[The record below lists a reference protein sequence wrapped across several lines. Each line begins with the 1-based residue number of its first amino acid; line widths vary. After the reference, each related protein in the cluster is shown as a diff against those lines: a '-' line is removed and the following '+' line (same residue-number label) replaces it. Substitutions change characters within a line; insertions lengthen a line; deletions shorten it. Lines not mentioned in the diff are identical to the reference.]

1 MILNKTIKIG
11 ALFTA
16 LILML
21 TGCSINNKTL
31 EKSQKNEDVLVTL
44 ILDKGGVNDGSFNES
59 AWSGADYFVDGSSSI
74 AKKLRIP
81 SLIIG
86 LTIVAF
92 GTSSPEAAVSITA
105 SVNGQ
110 NGMAIGNV
118 IGSNIFNLLMVIGAS
133 GIIKPLLV
141 EKSILSREF
150 PFVLLTSII
159 LVILSLDSLLFN
171 SSINII
177 SRMDGIILLIL
188 FAVFLYYLINSAM
201 KNRKENLCDPETSVD
216 IDVSNVKAIEKNNT
230 MIKSILISIIGIAA
244 IIFGG
249 NLVVNSA
256 SDIASS
262 FGVSD
267 QLIGLTVVSIGTSLP
282 EFVTSVIA
290 ATKGESDLA
299 LGNVI
304 GSNIFNILF
313 VIGASALI
321 SPMTVDPKLIIDGA
335 IMILS
340 TVLVYFYAYRK
351 NDISKFESI
360 TLSLLYFGYM
370 GYLVFTA

>member
-1 MILNKTIKIG
+1 
-11 ALFTA
+11 
-16 LILML
+16 
-21 TGCSINNKTL
+21 
-31 EKSQKNEDVLVTL
+31 
-44 ILDKGGVNDGSFNES
+44 
-59 AWSGADYFVDGSSSI
+59 
-74 AKKLRIP
+74 
-81 SLIIG
+81 
-86 LTIVAF
+86 
-92 GTSSPEAAVSITA
+92 
-105 SVNGQ
+105 
-110 NGMAIGNV
+110 
-118 IGSNIFNLLMVIGAS
+118 
-133 GIIKPLLV
+133 
-141 EKSILSREF
+141 
-150 PFVLLTSII
+150 
-159 LVILSLDSLLFN
+159 
-171 SSINII
+171 
-177 SRMDGIILLIL
+177 
-188 FAVFLYYLINSAM
+188 M

>member
-1 MILNKTIKIG
+1 MNYILLLIG
-11 ALFTA
+11 FAL
-16 LILML
+16 
-21 TGCSINNKTL
+21 
-31 EKSQKNEDVLVTL
+31 LV
-44 ILDKGGVNDGSFNES
+44 K
-59 AWSGADYFVDGSSSI
+59 GADYFVDGSSNI

-92 GTSSPEAAVSITA
+92 GTSAPEAAVSITA
-105 SVNGQ
+105 SINGQ

-150 PFVLLTSII
+150 PFTLLISII
-159 LVILSLDSLLFN
+159 LIILSSDILFFN
-171 SSINII
+171 SSINTINRI
-177 SRMDGIILLIL
+177 DGIILLIL
-188 FAVFLYYLINSAM
+188 FIVFLYYLINSAM
-201 KNRKENLCDPETSVD
+201 KNRKESLCDTETSAD
-216 IDVSNVKAIEKNNT
+216 LDMSNIKSIEKSNT
-230 MIKSILISIIGIAA
+230 MIKSILISVIGISA

-249 NLVVNSA
+249 NLVVDSA
-256 SDIASS
+256 SNIASS
-262 FGVSD
+262 FGVND
-267 QLIGLTVVSIGTSLP
+267 QLIGLTIVSIGTSLP
-282 EFVTSVIA
+282 EFVTSIIA

-299 LGNVI
+299 LGNVL

-321 SPMTVDPKLIIDGA
+321 SPMTVDPKLIINGA

-340 TVLVYFYAYRK
+340 TILVYFYAYRK

-370 GYLVFTA
+370 GYLIFIA

>member
-1 MILNKTIKIG
+1 
-11 ALFTA
+11 
-16 LILML
+16 
-21 TGCSINNKTL
+21 
-31 EKSQKNEDVLVTL
+31 
-44 ILDKGGVNDGSFNES
+44 
-59 AWSGADYFVDGSSSI
+59 
-74 AKKLRIP
+74 
-81 SLIIG
+81 
-86 LTIVAF
+86 
-92 GTSSPEAAVSITA
+92 
-105 SVNGQ
+105 
-110 NGMAIGNV
+110 
-118 IGSNIFNLLMVIGAS
+118 
-133 GIIKPLLV
+133 
-141 EKSILSREF
+141 
-150 PFVLLTSII
+150 
-159 LVILSLDSLLFN
+159 
-171 SSINII
+171 
-177 SRMDGIILLIL
+177 MDGIILLIL

-321 SPMTVDPKLIIDGA
+321 SPKLIIDGA

>member
-1 MILNKTIKIG
+1 MNYILLLIG
-11 ALFTA
+11 FAL
-16 LILML
+16 
-21 TGCSINNKTL
+21 
-31 EKSQKNEDVLVTL
+31 LV
-44 ILDKGGVNDGSFNES
+44 K
-59 AWSGADYFVDGSSSI
+59 GADYFVDGSSNI

-92 GTSSPEAAVSITA
+92 GTSAPEAAVSITA
-105 SVNGQ
+105 SINGQ

-141 EKSILSREF
+141 EI
-150 PFVLLTSII
+150 SII
-159 LVILSLDSLLFN
+159 LIILSSDILFFN
-171 SSINII
+171 SSINTINRI
-177 SRMDGIILLIL
+177 DGIILLIL
-188 FAVFLYYLINSAM
+188 FIVFLYYLINSAM
-201 KNRKENLCDPETSVD
+201 KNRKESLCDTETSAD
-216 IDVSNVKAIEKNNT
+216 LDMSNIKSIEKSNT
-230 MIKSILISIIGIAA
+230 MIKSILISVIGIAA

-249 NLVVNSA
+249 NLVVDSA
-256 SDIASS
+256 SNIASS
-262 FGVSD
+262 FGVND

-282 EFVTSVIA
+282 EFVTSIIA

-299 LGNVI
+299 LGNVL

-321 SPMTVDPKLIIDGA
+321 SPMTVDPKLIINGA

-340 TVLVYFYAYRK
+340 TILVYFYAYRK

-370 GYLVFTA
+370 GYLIFIA

>member
-1 MILNKTIKIG
+1 MNYILLLIG
-11 ALFTA
+11 F
-16 LILML
+16 
-21 TGCSINNKTL
+21 
-31 EKSQKNEDVLVTL
+31 VLLV
-44 ILDKGGVNDGSFNES
+44 K
-59 AWSGADYFVDGSSSI
+59 GADYFIDGSSNI

-92 GTSSPEAAVSITA
+92 GTSAPEAAVSITA
-105 SVNGQ
+105 SINGQ
-110 NGMAIGNV
+110 NSMAIGNV

-150 PFVLLTSII
+150 PFTLLISII
-159 LVILSLDSLLFN
+159 LIILSSDILFFN
-171 SSINII
+171 SSINTINRI
-177 SRMDGIILLIL
+177 DGIILLIL
-188 FAVFLYYLINSAM
+188 FIVFLYYLINSAM
-201 KNRKENLCDPETSVD
+201 KNRKESLCDTETSAD
-216 IDVSNVKAIEKNNT
+216 LDMSNIKSIEKSNT
-230 MIKSILISIIGIAA
+230 MIKSILISVIGIAA

-249 NLVVNSA
+249 NLVVDSA
-256 SDIASS
+256 SNIASS
-262 FGVSD
+262 FGVND
-267 QLIGLTVVSIGTSLP
+267 QLIGLTIVSIGTSLP
-282 EFVTSVIA
+282 EFVTSIIA

-299 LGNVI
+299 LGNVL

-321 SPMTVDPKLIIDGA
+321 SPMTVDPKLIINGA

-340 TVLVYFYAYRK
+340 TILVYFYAYRK

-370 GYLVFTA
+370 GYLIFIA

>member
-1 MILNKTIKIG
+1 MNYILLLIG
-11 ALFTA
+11 FAL
-16 LILML
+16 
-21 TGCSINNKTL
+21 
-31 EKSQKNEDVLVTL
+31 LV
-44 ILDKGGVNDGSFNES
+44 K
-59 AWSGADYFVDGSSSI
+59 GADYFVDGSSNI

-86 LTIVAF
+86 LTIVTF
-92 GTSSPEAAVSITA
+92 GTSAPEAAVSITA
-105 SVNGQ
+105 SINGQ

-150 PFVLLTSII
+150 PFTLLISII
-159 LVILSLDSLLFN
+159 LIILSSDILFFN
-171 SSINII
+171 SSINTINRI
-177 SRMDGIILLIL
+177 DGIILLIL
-188 FAVFLYYLINSAM
+188 FIVFLYYLINSAM
-201 KNRKENLCDPETSVD
+201 KNRKESLCDTETSAD
-216 IDVSNVKAIEKNNT
+216 LDMSNIKSIEKSNT
-230 MIKSILISIIGIAA
+230 MIKSILISVIGIAA

-249 NLVVNSA
+249 NLVVDSA
-256 SDIASS
+256 SNIASS

-282 EFVTSVIA
+282 EFVTSIIA

-299 LGNVI
+299 LGNVL

-340 TVLVYFYAYRK
+340 TILVYFYAYRK

-370 GYLVFTA
+370 GYLIFIA

>member
-1 MILNKTIKIG
+1 MNYILLLIG
-11 ALFTA
+11 F
-16 LILML
+16 
-21 TGCSINNKTL
+21 
-31 EKSQKNEDVLVTL
+31 VLLV
-44 ILDKGGVNDGSFNES
+44 K
-59 AWSGADYFVDGSSSI
+59 GADYFVDGSSNI

-92 GTSSPEAAVSITA
+92 GTSAPEAAVSITA
-105 SVNGQ
+105 SINGQ

-150 PFVLLTSII
+150 PFTLLISII
-159 LVILSLDSLLFN
+159 LIILSSDILLFN
-171 SSINII
+171 SSINTINRI
-177 SRMDGIILLIL
+177 DGIILLIL
-188 FAVFLYYLINSAM
+188 FIVFLYYLINSAM
-201 KNRKENLCDPETSVD
+201 KNRKESLCDTETSAD
-216 IDVSNVKAIEKNNT
+216 LDMSNIKSIEKSNT
-230 MIKSILISIIGIAA
+230 MIKSILISVIGIAA

-249 NLVVNSA
+249 NLVVDSA
-256 SDIASS
+256 SNIASS

-282 EFVTSVIA
+282 EFVTSIIA
-290 ATKGESDLA
+290 ATKGESNLA
-299 LGNVI
+299 LGNVL

-321 SPMTVDPKLIIDGA
+321 SPMTVDPKLIINGA

-340 TVLVYFYAYRK
+340 TILVYFYAYRK

-370 GYLVFTA
+370 GYLIFIA

>member
-1 MILNKTIKIG
+1 MNYILLLIG
-11 ALFTA
+11 FAL
-16 LILML
+16 
-21 TGCSINNKTL
+21 
-31 EKSQKNEDVLVTL
+31 LV
-44 ILDKGGVNDGSFNES
+44 K
-59 AWSGADYFVDGSSSI
+59 GADYFVDGSSNI

-92 GTSSPEAAVSITA
+92 GTSAPEAAVSITA
-105 SVNGQ
+105 SINGQ

-150 PFVLLTSII
+150 PFTLLISII
-159 LVILSLDSLLFN
+159 LIILSSDILLFN
-171 SSINII
+171 SSINTINRI
-177 SRMDGIILLIL
+177 DGIILLIL
-188 FAVFLYYLINSAM
+188 FIVFLYYLINSAM
-201 KNRKENLCDPETSVD
+201 KNRKESLCDTETSAD
-216 IDVSNVKAIEKNNT
+216 LDMSNIKSIEKSNT
-230 MIKSILISIIGIAA
+230 MIKSILISVIGIAA

-249 NLVVNSA
+249 NLVVDSA
-256 SDIASS
+256 SNIASS
-262 FGVSD
+262 FGVND
-267 QLIGLTVVSIGTSLP
+267 QLIGLTIVSIGTSLP
-282 EFVTSVIA
+282 EFVTSIIA

-299 LGNVI
+299 LGNVL
-304 GSNIFNILF
+304 GSNIFNVLF

-321 SPMTVDPKLIIDGA
+321 SPMTVDPKLIINGA

-340 TVLVYFYAYRK
+340 TILVYFYAYRK

-370 GYLVFTA
+370 GYLIFIA

>member
-1 MILNKTIKIG
+1 MNYILLLIG
-11 ALFTA
+11 FAL
-16 LILML
+16 
-21 TGCSINNKTL
+21 
-31 EKSQKNEDVLVTL
+31 LV
-44 ILDKGGVNDGSFNES
+44 K
-59 AWSGADYFVDGSSSI
+59 GADYFVDGSSNI

-92 GTSSPEAAVSITA
+92 GTSAPEAAVSITA
-105 SVNGQ
+105 SINGQ

-150 PFVLLTSII
+150 PFTLLISII
-159 LVILSLDSLLFN
+159 LIILSSDILFFN
-171 SSINII
+171 SSINTINRI
-177 SRMDGIILLIL
+177 DGIILLIL
-188 FAVFLYYLINSAM
+188 FIVFLYYLINSAM
-201 KNRKENLCDPETSVD
+201 KNRKESLYDTETSAD
-216 IDVSNVKAIEKNNT
+216 LDMSNIKSIEKSNT
-230 MIKSILISIIGIAA
+230 MIKSILISVIGIAA

-249 NLVVNSA
+249 NLVVDSA
-256 SDIASS
+256 SNIASS
-262 FGVSD
+262 FGVND
-267 QLIGLTVVSIGTSLP
+267 QLIGLTIVSIGTSLP
-282 EFVTSVIA
+282 EFVTSIIA

-299 LGNVI
+299 LGNVL

-321 SPMTVDPKLIIDGA
+321 SPMTVDPKLIINGA

-340 TVLVYFYAYRK
+340 TILVYFYAYRK

-370 GYLVFTA
+370 GYLIFIA

>member
-1 MILNKTIKIG
+1 MNYILLVIG
-11 ALFTA
+11 F
-16 LILML
+16 IL
-21 TGCSINNKTL
+21 
-31 EKSQKNEDVLVTL
+31 LV
-44 ILDKGGVNDGSFNES
+44 K
-59 AWSGADYFVDGSSSI
+59 GADYFVDGSSSI

-92 GTSSPEAAVSITA
+92 GTSAPEAAVSITA

-141 EKSILSREF
+141 EKSILSKEF

-177 SRMDGIILLIL
+177 SRMDGIIL

-216 IDVSNVKAIEKNNT
+216 IDVGNVKAIEKNNT

-262 FGVSD
+262 FGISD
-267 QLIGLTVVSIGTSLP
+267 QLIGLTIVSIGTSLP

>member
-1 MILNKTIKIG
+1 MNYILLLIG
-11 ALFTA
+11 FAL
-16 LILML
+16 
-21 TGCSINNKTL
+21 
-31 EKSQKNEDVLVTL
+31 LV
-44 ILDKGGVNDGSFNES
+44 K
-59 AWSGADYFVDGSSSI
+59 GADYFVDGSSNI

-86 LTIVAF
+86 LTIVTF
-92 GTSSPEAAVSITA
+92 GTSAPEAAVSITA
-105 SVNGQ
+105 SINGQ

-150 PFVLLTSII
+150 PFTLLISII
-159 LVILSLDSLLFN
+159 LIILSSDILLFN
-171 SSINII
+171 SSINTINRI
-177 SRMDGIILLIL
+177 DGIILLIL
-188 FAVFLYYLINSAM
+188 FIVFLYYLINSAM
-201 KNRKENLCDPETSVD
+201 KNRKESLCDTETSAD
-216 IDVSNVKAIEKNNT
+216 LDMSNIKSIEKSNT
-230 MIKSILISIIGIAA
+230 MIKSILISVIGIAA

-249 NLVVNSA
+249 NLVVDSA
-256 SDIASS
+256 SNIASS

-282 EFVTSVIA
+282 EFVTSIIA
-290 ATKGESDLA
+290 ATKGESNLA
-299 LGNVI
+299 LGNVL

-340 TVLVYFYAYRK
+340 TILVYFYAYRK

-370 GYLVFTA
+370 GYLIFIA

>member
-1 MILNKTIKIG
+1 MNYILLVIG
-11 ALFTA
+11 F
-16 LILML
+16 IL
-21 TGCSINNKTL
+21 
-31 EKSQKNEDVLVTL
+31 LV
-44 ILDKGGVNDGSFNES
+44 K
-59 AWSGADYFVDGSSSI
+59 GADYFVDGSSSI

-92 GTSSPEAAVSITA
+92 GTSAPEAAVSITA

-141 EKSILSREF
+141 EKSI
-150 PFVLLTSII
+150 LTSII

-216 IDVSNVKAIEKNNT
+216 IDVGNVKAIEKNNT

-262 FGVSD
+262 FGISD
-267 QLIGLTVVSIGTSLP
+267 QLIGLTIVSIGTSLP

>member
-1 MILNKTIKIG
+1 MNYILLLIG
-11 ALFTA
+11 FAL
-16 LILML
+16 
-21 TGCSINNKTL
+21 
-31 EKSQKNEDVLVTL
+31 LV
-44 ILDKGGVNDGSFNES
+44 K
-59 AWSGADYFVDGSSSI
+59 GADYFVDGSSNI

-92 GTSSPEAAVSITA
+92 GTSAPEAAVSITA
-105 SVNGQ
+105 SINGQ

-150 PFVLLTSII
+150 PFTLLISII
-159 LVILSLDSLLFN
+159 LIILSSDILFFN
-171 SSINII
+171 SSINTINRI
-177 SRMDGIILLIL
+177 DGIILLIL
-188 FAVFLYYLINSAM
+188 FIVFLYYLINSAM
-201 KNRKENLCDPETSVD
+201 KNRKESLYDTETSAD
-216 IDVSNVKAIEKNNT
+216 LDMSNIKSIEKSNT
-230 MIKSILISIIGIAA
+230 MIKSILISVIGIAA

-249 NLVVNSA
+249 NLVVDSA
-256 SDIASS
+256 SNIASS
-262 FGVSD
+262 FGVND
-267 QLIGLTVVSIGTSLP
+267 QLIGLTIVSIGTSLP
-282 EFVTSVIA
+282 EFVTSIIA

-299 LGNVI
+299 LGNVL
-304 GSNIFNILF
+304 GSNIFNVLF

-321 SPMTVDPKLIIDGA
+321 SPMTVDPKLIINGA

-340 TVLVYFYAYRK
+340 TILVYFYAYRK

-370 GYLVFTA
+370 GYLIFIA

>member
-1 MILNKTIKIG
+1 MNYILLLIG
-11 ALFTA
+11 FAL
-16 LILML
+16 
-21 TGCSINNKTL
+21 
-31 EKSQKNEDVLVTL
+31 LV
-44 ILDKGGVNDGSFNES
+44 KV
-59 AWSGADYFVDGSSSI
+59 ADYFVDGSSNI

-92 GTSSPEAAVSITA
+92 GTSAPEAAVSITA
-105 SVNGQ
+105 SINGQ

-150 PFVLLTSII
+150 PFTLLISII
-159 LVILSLDSLLFN
+159 LIILSSDILLFN
-171 SSINII
+171 SSINTINRI
-177 SRMDGIILLIL
+177 DGIILLIL
-188 FAVFLYYLINSAM
+188 FIVFLYYLINSAM
-201 KNRKENLCDPETSVD
+201 KNRKESLYDTETSAD
-216 IDVSNVKAIEKNNT
+216 LDMSNIKSIEKSNT
-230 MIKSILISIIGIAA
+230 MIKSILISVIGIAA

-249 NLVVNSA
+249 NLVVDSA
-256 SDIASS
+256 SNIASS
-262 FGVSD
+262 FGVND
-267 QLIGLTVVSIGTSLP
+267 QLIGLTIVSIGTSLP
-282 EFVTSVIA
+282 EFVTSIIA

-299 LGNVI
+299 LGNVL

-321 SPMTVDPKLIIDGA
+321 SPMTVDPKLIINGA

-340 TVLVYFYAYRK
+340 TILVYFYAYRK

-370 GYLVFTA
+370 GYLIFIA

>member
-1 MILNKTIKIG
+1 MNYILLLIG
-11 ALFTA
+11 FAL
-16 LILML
+16 
-21 TGCSINNKTL
+21 
-31 EKSQKNEDVLVTL
+31 LV
-44 ILDKGGVNDGSFNES
+44 K
-59 AWSGADYFVDGSSSI
+59 GADYFVDGSSNI

-92 GTSSPEAAVSITA
+92 GTSAPEAAVSITA
-105 SVNGQ
+105 SINGQ

-141 EKSILSREF
+141 EKSILS
-150 PFVLLTSII
+150 I
-159 LVILSLDSLLFN
+159 
-171 SSINII
+171 
-177 SRMDGIILLIL
+177 
-188 FAVFLYYLINSAM
+188 VFLYYLINSAM
-201 KNRKENLCDPETSVD
+201 KNRKESLCDTETSAD
-216 IDVSNVKAIEKNNT
+216 LDMSNIKSIEKSNT
-230 MIKSILISIIGIAA
+230 MIKSILISVIGIAA

-249 NLVVNSA
+249 NLVVDSA
-256 SDIASS
+256 SNIASS
-262 FGVSD
+262 FGVND
-267 QLIGLTVVSIGTSLP
+267 QLIGLTIVSIGTSLP
-282 EFVTSVIA
+282 EFVTSIIA

-299 LGNVI
+299 LGNVL

-321 SPMTVDPKLIIDGA
+321 SPMTVDPKLIINGA

-340 TVLVYFYAYRK
+340 TILVYFYAYRK

-370 GYLVFTA
+370 GYLIFIA

>member
-1 MILNKTIKIG
+1 MNYILLLIG
-11 ALFTA
+11 FAL
-16 LILML
+16 
-21 TGCSINNKTL
+21 
-31 EKSQKNEDVLVTL
+31 LV
-44 ILDKGGVNDGSFNES
+44 K
-59 AWSGADYFVDGSSSI
+59 GADYFVDGSSNI

-92 GTSSPEAAVSITA
+92 GTSAPEAAVSITA
-105 SVNGQ
+105 SINGQ

-150 PFVLLTSII
+150 PFTLLISII
-159 LVILSLDSLLFN
+159 LIILSSDILFFN
-171 SSINII
+171 SSINTINRI
-177 SRMDGIILLIL
+177 DGIILLIL
-188 FAVFLYYLINSAM
+188 FIVFLYYLINSAM
-201 KNRKENLCDPETSVD
+201 KNRKESLCDTETSAD
-216 IDVSNVKAIEKNNT
+216 LDMSNIKSIEKSNT
-230 MIKSILISIIGIAA
+230 MIKFILISVIGIAA

-249 NLVVNSA
+249 NLVVDSA
-256 SDIASS
+256 SNIASS
-262 FGVSD
+262 FGVND
-267 QLIGLTVVSIGTSLP
+267 QLIGLTIVSIGTSLP
-282 EFVTSVIA
+282 EFVTSIIA

-299 LGNVI
+299 LGNVL

-321 SPMTVDPKLIIDGA
+321 SPMTVDPKLIINGA

-340 TVLVYFYAYRK
+340 TILVYFYAYRK

-370 GYLVFTA
+370 GYLIFIA

>member
-1 MILNKTIKIG
+1 MNYILLVIG
-11 ALFTA
+11 F
-16 LILML
+16 IL
-21 TGCSINNKTL
+21 
-31 EKSQKNEDVLVTL
+31 LV
-44 ILDKGGVNDGSFNES
+44 K
-59 AWSGADYFVDGSSSI
+59 GADYFVDGSSSI

-92 GTSSPEAAVSITA
+92 GTSAPEAAVSITA

-141 EKSILSREF
+141 EKSILSKEF

-159 LVILSLDSLLFN
+159 LVILSLDHVFN
-171 SSINII
+171 NV
-177 SRMDGIILLIL
+177 
-188 FAVFLYYLINSAM
+188 FAFI

-216 IDVSNVKAIEKNNT
+216 IDVGNVKAIEKNNT

-321 SPMTVDPKLIIDGA
+321 SPMTVDPKLCI
-335 IMILS
+335 
-340 TVLVYFYAYRK
+340 
-351 NDISKFESI
+351 
-360 TLSLLYFGYM
+360 
-370 GYLVFTA
+370 

>member
-1 MILNKTIKIG
+1 MNYILLVIG
-11 ALFTA
+11 F
-16 LILML
+16 IL
-21 TGCSINNKTL
+21 
-31 EKSQKNEDVLVTL
+31 LV
-44 ILDKGGVNDGSFNES
+44 K
-59 AWSGADYFVDGSSSI
+59 GADYFVDGSSSI

-92 GTSSPEAAVSITA
+92 GTSAPEAAVSITA

-141 EKSILSREF
+141 EKSILSKEF

-216 IDVSNVKAIEKNNT
+216 IDVGNVKAIEKNNT

-262 FGVSD
+262 FGISD
-267 QLIGLTVVSIGTSLP
+267 QLIGLTIVSIGTSLP

-304 GSNIFNILF
+304 GSNIFNILL
-313 VIGASALI
+313 VLGVAGAI
-321 SPMTVDPKLIIDGA
+321 SPVIFISENIIDIIILIIMSVVVWVFAWSKKKLVRWHGA
-335 IMILS
+335 AMLVSYAIY
-340 TVLVYFYAYRK
+340 LVYICMR
-351 NDISKFESI
+351 
-360 TLSLLYFGYM
+360 
-370 GYLVFTA
+370 

>member
-1 MILNKTIKIG
+1 MNYILLLIG
-11 ALFTA
+11 F
-16 LILML
+16 
-21 TGCSINNKTL
+21 
-31 EKSQKNEDVLVTL
+31 VLLV
-44 ILDKGGVNDGSFNES
+44 K
-59 AWSGADYFVDGSSSI
+59 GADYFIDGSSNI

-92 GTSSPEAAVSITA
+92 GTSAPEAAVSITA
-105 SVNGQ
+105 SINGQ

-150 PFVLLTSII
+150 PFTLLISII
-159 LVILSLDSLLFN
+159 LIILSSDILLFN
-171 SSINII
+171 SSINTINRI
-177 SRMDGIILLIL
+177 DGIILLIL
-188 FAVFLYYLINSAM
+188 FAIFLYYLINSAM
-201 KNRKENLCDPETSVD
+201 KNRKESLCDTETSAD
-216 IDVSNVKAIEKNNT
+216 LDMSNIKSIEKSNT
-230 MIKSILISIIGIAA
+230 MIKFILISVIGIAA

-249 NLVVNSA
+249 NLVVDSA
-256 SDIASS
+256 SNIASS

-282 EFVTSVIA
+282 EFVTSIIA

-299 LGNVI
+299 LGNVL

-340 TVLVYFYAYRK
+340 TILVYFYAYRK

-370 GYLVFTA
+370 GYLIFIA

>member
-1 MILNKTIKIG
+1 MG
-11 ALFTA
+11 
-16 LILML
+16 
-21 TGCSINNKTL
+21 
-31 EKSQKNEDVLVTL
+31 
-44 ILDKGGVNDGSFNES
+44 
-59 AWSGADYFVDGSSSI
+59 
-74 AKKLRIP
+74 
-81 SLIIG
+81 
-86 LTIVAF
+86 
-92 GTSSPEAAVSITA
+92 
-105 SVNGQ
+105 
-110 NGMAIGNV
+110 
-118 IGSNIFNLLMVIGAS
+118 
-133 GIIKPLLV
+133 
-141 EKSILSREF
+141 
-150 PFVLLTSII
+150 
-159 LVILSLDSLLFN
+159 
-171 SSINII
+171 
-177 SRMDGIILLIL
+177 
-188 FAVFLYYLINSAM
+188 
-201 KNRKENLCDPETSVD
+201 
-216 IDVSNVKAIEKNNT
+216 NVKAIEKNNT

-262 FGVSD
+262 FGISD
-267 QLIGLTVVSIGTSLP
+267 QLIGLTIVSIGTSLP

>member
-1 MILNKTIKIG
+1 MNYILLVIG
-11 ALFTA
+11 F
-16 LILML
+16 IL
-21 TGCSINNKTL
+21 
-31 EKSQKNEDVLVTL
+31 LV
-44 ILDKGGVNDGSFNES
+44 K
-59 AWSGADYFVDGSSSI
+59 GADYFVDGSSSI

-92 GTSSPEAAVSITA
+92 GTSAPEAAVSITA

-141 EKSILSREF
+141 EKSILSKEF

-216 IDVSNVKAIEKNNT
+216 IDVGNVKAIEKNNT

-262 FGVSD
+262 FGISD
-267 QLIGLTVVSIGTSLP
+267 QLIGLTIVSIGTSLP
-282 EFVTSVIA
+282 EFVTSVV
-290 ATKGESDLA
+290 ATKKGETEIA
-299 LGNVI
+299 IGNII
-304 GSNIFNILF
+304 GSNIFNILL
-313 VIGASALI
+313 ILGLASTITPLTISMFSLI
-321 SPMTVDPKLIIDGA
+321 DIIFMTIIT
-335 IMILS
+335 I
-340 TVLVYFYAYRK
+340 
-351 NDISKFESI
+351 
-360 TLSLLYFGYM
+360 LLYLFMKKNNSLIKLHGCIFILIYIGYM
-370 GYLVFTA
+370 TYTIMR

>member
-1 MILNKTIKIG
+1 
-11 ALFTA
+11 
-16 LILML
+16 
-21 TGCSINNKTL
+21 
-31 EKSQKNEDVLVTL
+31 
-44 ILDKGGVNDGSFNES
+44 
-59 AWSGADYFVDGSSSI
+59 
-74 AKKLRIP
+74 
-81 SLIIG
+81 
-86 LTIVAF
+86 
-92 GTSSPEAAVSITA
+92 
-105 SVNGQ
+105 
-110 NGMAIGNV
+110 
-118 IGSNIFNLLMVIGAS
+118 MVIGAS

-141 EKSILSREF
+141 EKSILSKEF
-150 PFVLLTSII
+150 PFVLLTSIV

-171 SSINII
+171 SSINFI

-282 EFVTSVIA
+282 EFVTSVV
-290 ATKGESDLA
+290 ATKKGETEIA
-299 LGNVI
+299 IGNII
-304 GSNIFNILF
+304 GSNIFNILL
-313 VIGASALI
+313 ILGLASTITPLTISMFSLI
-321 SPMTVDPKLIIDGA
+321 DIIFMTIIT
-335 IMILS
+335 I
-340 TVLVYFYAYRK
+340 
-351 NDISKFESI
+351 
-360 TLSLLYFGYM
+360 LLYLFMKKNNSLIKLHGCIFILIYIGYM
-370 GYLVFTA
+370 TYTIMR

>member
-1 MILNKTIKIG
+1 MNYILLLIG
-11 ALFTA
+11 F
-16 LILML
+16 
-21 TGCSINNKTL
+21 
-31 EKSQKNEDVLVTL
+31 VLLV
-44 ILDKGGVNDGSFNES
+44 K
-59 AWSGADYFVDGSSSI
+59 GADYFVDGSSNI

-92 GTSSPEAAVSITA
+92 GTSAPEAAVSITA
-105 SVNGQ
+105 SINGQ

-150 PFVLLTSII
+150 PFTLLISII
-159 LVILSLDSLLFN
+159 LIILSSDILFFN
-171 SSINII
+171 SSINTINRI
-177 SRMDGIILLIL
+177 DGIILLIL
-188 FAVFLYYLINSAM
+188 FIVFLYYLINSAM
-201 KNRKENLCDPETSVD
+201 KNRKESLCDTETSAD
-216 IDVSNVKAIEKNNT
+216 LDMSNIKSIEKSNT
-230 MIKSILISIIGIAA
+230 MIKSILISVIGIAA

-249 NLVVNSA
+249 NLVVDSA
-256 SDIASS
+256 SNIASS
-262 FGVSD
+262 FGVND

-282 EFVTSVIA
+282 EFVTSIIA

-299 LGNVI
+299 LGNVL

-321 SPMTVDPKLIIDGA
+321 SPMTVDPKLIINGA

-340 TVLVYFYAYRK
+340 TILVYFYAYRK

-370 GYLVFTA
+370 GYLIFIA

>member
-1 MILNKTIKIG
+1 MNYILLLIG
-11 ALFTA
+11 FAL
-16 LILML
+16 
-21 TGCSINNKTL
+21 
-31 EKSQKNEDVLVTL
+31 LV
-44 ILDKGGVNDGSFNES
+44 K
-59 AWSGADYFVDGSSSI
+59 GADYFVDGSSNI

-92 GTSSPEAAVSITA
+92 GTSAPEAAVSITA
-105 SVNGQ
+105 SINGQ

-150 PFVLLTSII
+150 PFTLLISII
-159 LVILSLDSLLFN
+159 LIILSSDILFFN
-171 SSINII
+171 SSINTINRI
-177 SRMDGIILLIL
+177 DGIILLIL
-188 FAVFLYYLINSAM
+188 FIVFLYYLINSAM
-201 KNRKENLCDPETSVD
+201 KNRKESLCDTETSAD
-216 IDVSNVKAIEKNNT
+216 LDMSNIKSIEKSNT
-230 MIKSILISIIGIAA
+230 MIKSILISVIGIAA

-249 NLVVNSA
+249 NLVVDSA
-256 SDIASS
+256 SNIASS
-262 FGVSD
+262 FGVND
-267 QLIGLTVVSIGTSLP
+267 QLIGLTIVSIGTSLP
-282 EFVTSVIA
+282 EFVTSIIA

-299 LGNVI
+299 LGNVL

-321 SPMTVDPKLIIDGA
+321 SPMTVDPKLIINGA

-340 TVLVYFYAYRK
+340 TILVYFYAYRK

-360 TLSLLYFGYM
+360 TLSLLYCGYM
-370 GYLVFTA
+370 GYLIFIA

>member
-1 MILNKTIKIG
+1 MNYILLVIG
-11 ALFTA
+11 F
-16 LILML
+16 IL
-21 TGCSINNKTL
+21 
-31 EKSQKNEDVLVTL
+31 LV
-44 ILDKGGVNDGSFNES
+44 K
-59 AWSGADYFVDGSSSI
+59 GADYFVDGSSSI

-92 GTSSPEAAVSITA
+92 GTSAPEAAVSITA

-141 EKSILSREF
+141 EKSILSKEF

-171 SSINII
+171 SSIDII

-216 IDVSNVKAIEKNNT
+216 IDVGNVKAIEKNNT

-267 QLIGLTVVSIGTSLP
+267 QLIGLTIVSIGTSLP

-299 LGNVI
+299 LG
-304 GSNIFNILF
+304 IFNILF
-313 VIGASALI
+313 AIGASALI

-340 TVLVYFYAYRK
+340 TVVVYFYAYRK

>member
-1 MILNKTIKIG
+1 MNYILLLIG
-11 ALFTA
+11 FAL
-16 LILML
+16 
-21 TGCSINNKTL
+21 
-31 EKSQKNEDVLVTL
+31 LV
-44 ILDKGGVNDGSFNES
+44 K
-59 AWSGADYFVDGSSSI
+59 GADYFVDGSSNI

-86 LTIVAF
+86 LIIVAF
-92 GTSSPEAAVSITA
+92 GTSAPEAAVSITA
-105 SVNGQ
+105 SINGQ

-150 PFVLLTSII
+150 PFTLLISII
-159 LVILSLDSLLFN
+159 LIILSSDILLFN
-171 SSINII
+171 SSINTINRI
-177 SRMDGIILLIL
+177 DGIILLIL
-188 FAVFLYYLINSAM
+188 FIVFLYYLINSAM
-201 KNRKENLCDPETSVD
+201 KNRKESLYDTETSAD
-216 IDVSNVKAIEKNNT
+216 LDMSNIKSIEKSNT
-230 MIKSILISIIGIAA
+230 MIKSILISVIGIAA

-249 NLVVNSA
+249 NLVVDSA
-256 SDIASS
+256 SNIASS
-262 FGVSD
+262 FGVND
-267 QLIGLTVVSIGTSLP
+267 QLIGLTIVSIGTSLP
-282 EFVTSVIA
+282 EFVTSIIA

-299 LGNVI
+299 LGNVL

-321 SPMTVDPKLIIDGA
+321 SPMTVDPKLIINGA

-340 TVLVYFYAYRK
+340 TILVYFYAYRK

-370 GYLVFTA
+370 GYLIFIA

>member
-1 MILNKTIKIG
+1 MNYILLLIG
-11 ALFTA
+11 FAL
-16 LILML
+16 
-21 TGCSINNKTL
+21 
-31 EKSQKNEDVLVTL
+31 LV
-44 ILDKGGVNDGSFNES
+44 K
-59 AWSGADYFVDGSSSI
+59 GADYFVDGSSNI

-92 GTSSPEAAVSITA
+92 GTSAPEAAVSITA
-105 SVNGQ
+105 SINGQ

-150 PFVLLTSII
+150 PFTLLISII
-159 LVILSLDSLLFN
+159 LIILSSDILFFN
-171 SSINII
+171 SSINTINRI
-177 SRMDGIILLIL
+177 DGIILLIL
-188 FAVFLYYLINSAM
+188 FIVFLYYLINSAM
-201 KNRKENLCDPETSVD
+201 KNRKESLCDTETSAD
-216 IDVSNVKAIEKNNT
+216 LDMSNIKSIEKSNT
-230 MIKSILISIIGIAA
+230 MIKSILISVIGIAA

-249 NLVVNSA
+249 NLVVDSA
-256 SDIASS
+256 SNIASS
-262 FGVSD
+262 FGVND
-267 QLIGLTVVSIGTSLP
+267 QLIGLTVVSIDTSLP
-282 EFVTSVIA
+282 EFVTSIIA

-299 LGNVI
+299 LGNVL

-321 SPMTVDPKLIIDGA
+321 SPMTVDPKLIINGA

-340 TVLVYFYAYRK
+340 TILVYFYAYRK

-370 GYLVFTA
+370 GYLIFIA